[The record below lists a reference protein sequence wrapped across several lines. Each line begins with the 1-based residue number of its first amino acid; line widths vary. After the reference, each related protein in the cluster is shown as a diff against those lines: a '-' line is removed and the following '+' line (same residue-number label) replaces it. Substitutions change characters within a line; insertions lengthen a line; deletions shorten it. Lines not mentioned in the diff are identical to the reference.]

1 MVTALTIP
9 TALQDAAERFAN
21 HEAVVDGDTRL
32 TFGQLQAEATVV
44 AQALIAAG
52 IEPGDRVAVGAP
64 NSARWIVASFGVYAA
79 GAVLVPLNTRYRGE
93 EAGHILR
100 TSGARL
106 LLTVG
111 DFLGTSYVELL
122 DGVQGLDALEE
133 TILLDGDGLATFV
146 ERGGDVDA
154 SAVDARVAAL
164 GPDDLSDIIF

>member
-52 IEPGDRVAVGAP
+52 IEPGDRVAVWAP

-79 GAVLVPLNTRYRGE
+79 GAVLVPFNTRYRGE

-100 TSGARL
+100 TSGARIL
-106 LLTVG
+106 MTVT
-111 DFLGTSYVELL
+111 DFLDASYVDLL
-122 DGVQGLDALEE
+122 EGIPGLDSLQEIVVLSGE
-133 TILLDGDGLATFV
+133 V
-146 ERGGDVDA
+146 PGGCTTE
-154 SAVDARVAAL
+154 
-164 GPDDLSDIIF
+164 SDFLRR